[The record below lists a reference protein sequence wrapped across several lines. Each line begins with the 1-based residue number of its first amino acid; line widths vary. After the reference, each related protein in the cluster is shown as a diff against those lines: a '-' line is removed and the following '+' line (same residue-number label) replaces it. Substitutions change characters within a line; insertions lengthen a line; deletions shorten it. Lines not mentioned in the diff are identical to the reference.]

1 MPQVFELLEVMH
13 SIFFLFS
20 HIFLKE
26 NFQDIDVIAELQGWY
41 FNGNPKYQQ
50 MKTLKGS
57 LKALSSPAKYG
68 PISAKHPSIC
78 LSSLALCLEFSHSG
92 WSVLLF

>member
-1 MPQVFELLEVMH
+1 MEFIECRILADL
-13 SIFFLFS
+13 
-20 HIFLKE
+20 E

-92 WSVLLF
+92 GTA